1 MNTTEITPRQKFQ
14 NYFNL
19 KDGFYIDD
27 DQIDGECTHEGQYV
41 KYQLYIHTGFVKY
54 VNLITWK

>member
-27 DQIDGECTHEGQYV
+27 DHIDGVCTHEGQVRYDSR
-41 KYQLYIHTGFVKY
+41 LYISRRGC
-54 VNLITWK
+54 NI